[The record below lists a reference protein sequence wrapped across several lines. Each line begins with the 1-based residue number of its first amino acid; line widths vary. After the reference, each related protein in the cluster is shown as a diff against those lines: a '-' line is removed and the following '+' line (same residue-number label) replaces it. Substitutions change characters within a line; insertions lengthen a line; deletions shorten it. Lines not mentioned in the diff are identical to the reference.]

1 MTRFLYLCSEI
12 VKHKVMTIELFF
24 RLLGSLALLIYG
36 MKTMSDALQKMAG
49 PSLRHVLAR
58 MTGNRLSGML
68 TGTMVTCA
76 VQSSSAT
83 TVMTVSFVSA
93 GLLTLAQ
100 AISVIM
106 GANIGTTLTAWI
118 MSLGY
123 NLDLTIVVF
132 PAFLIGM
139 VLIYK
144 KRHRVAGDFLFG
156 LAFLF
161 WSLVMLSSV
170 GRDMDLAHNADVV
183 SFFASFDTGSY
194 LTILAFLAAGTV
206 ITCVVQSSAAVM
218 AITILLCSTGVLPI
232 YMGIALVMGENIGT
246 TATAN
251 LAALGAGTEARRAA
265 LAHLM
270 FNVFGVIWVLVVF
283 YPFVDMVC
291 SLVGYNPS
299 MAGQTER
306 IPIVLAMFHTCFNVL
321 NTALLIGLIPQM
333 EQIVCRLLPEGKAEA
348 KQPVTLHFINSG
360 VMQTPEIAVLQ
371 AQKEIVHFAERMHRM
386 FGMACVLIDER
397 DKKERESQYA
407 RIERYET
414 IADNMELEIAKYL
427 EQVGNEHLSDD
438 TKDKTRVMLRQI
450 GELESVGDAC
460 YKMARTVVHL
470 RENKEDFT
478 SEQYARLHEMLRLV
492 NEAVTQMIVVVS
504 GRRKDLSLT
513 DSLSIEKDINQ
524 LRDQLRVESVVGV
537 NSHQYSYALSTL
549 YNDIVADCEK
559 IGDYVMNIVEAR
571 LGKHLLS
578 YGGLQLNLDKK
589 TATIDGNAVNLT
601 PTEFAL
607 LHLLL
612 ANRGK
617 VLSRQQLM
625 DTIWAGVIVTDRTI
639 NVNITRLR
647 KKIGP
652 YAQNIVSRT
661 GFGYVFEA

>member
-1 MTRFLYLCSEI
+1 
-12 VKHKVMTIELFF
+12 MTIDLIF

-49 PSLRHVLAR
+49 PSLRHVLGR

-68 TGTMVTCA
+68 TGTLVTCA

-123 NLDLTIVVF
+123 NLDLTIIVF

-183 SFFASFDTGSY
+183 NFFASFDTGSY
-194 LTILAFLAAGTV
+194 LTILAFLAAGTI
-206 ITCVVQSSAAVM
+206 ITCIVQSSAAVM

-265 LAHLM
+265 LAHLL
-270 FNVFGVIWVLVVF
+270 FNVFGVIWVLAVF
-283 YPFVDMVC
+283 YPFVNMVC
-291 SLVGYNPS
+291 GIVGYDPS
-299 MAGQTER
+299 MTGQTER
-306 IPIVLAMFHTCFNVL
+306 IPVVLAMFHTCFNIL
-321 NTALLIGLIPQM
+321 NTALLIGFIPQM
-333 EQIVCRLLPEGKAEA
+333 EQLVCKLLPESKAKA
-348 KQPVTLHFINSG
+348 KQPTTLHFISSG
-360 VMQTPEIAVLQ
+360 VIQTPEIAVLQ
-371 AQKEIVHFAERMHRM
+371 AQKEVVHFAERMHRM
-386 FGMACVLIDER
+386 FGIVCVLIDEKDR
-397 DKKERESQYA
+397 KEFESQFA

-414 IADNMELEIAKYL
+414 IADNMEIEIAKYL
-427 EQVGNEHLSDD
+427 ELVGNEHLSDD
-438 TKDKTRVMLRQI
+438 TKDKIRIMLRQI
-450 GELESVGDAC
+450 GELESIGDAC
-460 YKMARTVVHL
+460 YKIARSVNHL
-470 RENKEDFT
+470 HQNRENFT
-478 SEQYARLHEMLRLV
+478 PEQHTKLHDMLRLV
-492 NEAVTQMIVVVS
+492 NEALVQMIVVVS

-513 DSLSIEKDINQ
+513 DSLSIESDINELRNQ
-524 LRDQLRVESVVGV
+524 LKGETVMGV
-537 NSHQYSYALSTL
+537 NSHQYSYTLGTL

-578 YGGLQLNLDKK
+578 YEGLQLNLDKK
-589 TATIDGNAVNLT
+589 TATIDGNPVNLT
-601 PTEFAL
+601 RTEFEL

-612 ANRGK
+612 SNRGK

-625 DTIWAGVIVTDRTI
+625 DTIWAGVIVTDRTV

-647 KKIGP
+647 KKLGK
-652 YAQNIVSRT
+652 YAQNIASRT
-661 GFGYVFEA
+661 GFGYVFEDHV

>member
-1 MTRFLYLCSEI
+1 M
-12 VKHKVMTIELFF
+12 KIELFF

-36 MKTMSDALQKMAG
+36 MKTMSDALQKLAG
-49 PSLRHVLAR
+49 PSLRHILAR
-58 MTGNRLSGML
+58 MTGNRFIGML
-68 TGTMVTCA
+68 TGTLVTCA

-100 AISVIM
+100 AISIIM

-123 NLDLTIVVF
+123 NVDLTVVVF
-132 PAFLIGM
+132 PAFLVGM

-156 LAFLF
+156 IAFLF

-170 GRDMDLAHNADVV
+170 GRDMDLAHNPDVV
-183 SFFASFDTGSY
+183 NFFASFDTGSY
-194 LTILAFLAAGTV
+194 LTILAFLTAGTL

-265 LAHLM
+265 LAHLL
-270 FNVFGVIWVLVVF
+270 FNVFGVVWVLAVF
-283 YPFVDMVC
+283 YPLVDMVC

-299 MAGQTER
+299 LSGQAER
-306 IPIVLAMFHTCFNVL
+306 IPVVLAMFHTCFNIL
-321 NTALLIGLIPQM
+321 NTALLIGFIPQM
-333 EQIVCRLLPEGKAEA
+333 ERIVCRLLPEGKAEA
-348 KQPVTLHFINSG
+348 KEPSTLHFISG
-360 VMQTPEIAVLQ
+360 GVIQTPEIAVLQ

-386 FGMACVLIDER
+386 FGMVCSLIDEK
-397 DKKERESQYA
+397 DKKEFESQYA

-414 IADNMELEIAKYL
+414 IADNMEIEIANFL
-427 EQVGNEHLSDD
+427 EQVGNEHLSDE
-438 TKDKTRVMLRQI
+438 TKEKTRVILRQI
-450 GELESVGDAC
+450 GELESIGDAC
-460 YKMARTVVHL
+460 YKMARTVNHL

-478 SEQYARLHEMLRLV
+478 AEQYTRLHDMFRLV
-492 NEAVTQMIVVVS
+492 NEAVVQMIVVVS
-504 GRRKDLSLT
+504 GRRKDLSLA
-513 DSLSIEKDINQ
+513 DSLSIENDINE
-524 LRDQLRVESVVGV
+524 LRNILRSDSAMGV
-537 NSHQYSYALSTL
+537 DAHLYSYAIGTI

-578 YGGLQLNLDKK
+578 YNGLSLNLDKK
-589 TATIDGNAVNLT
+589 EAAVDGNPVSLT
-601 PTEFAL
+601 RTEFEL

-612 ANRGK
+612 LNRGK
-617 VLSRQQLM
+617 VLSRQELM
-625 DTIWAGVIVTDRTI
+625 DTVWAGVVVTDRTV

-647 KKIGP
+647 KKLGP
-652 YAQNIVSRT
+652 YAQNIASRT
-661 GFGYVFEA
+661 GYGYVFEE

>member
-1 MTRFLYLCSEI
+1 M
-12 VKHKVMTIELFF
+12 KVELFF

-49 PSLRHVLAR
+49 PSLRHILAR
-58 MTGNRLSGML
+58 MTGNRFSGML

-123 NLDLTIVVF
+123 NVDLTAVVF
-132 PAFLIGM
+132 PAFLVGM

-156 LAFLF
+156 IAFLF

-170 GRDMDLAHNADVV
+170 GRDMDLAHNPDVV
-183 SFFASFDTGSY
+183 NFFASFDTGSY
-194 LTILAFLAAGTV
+194 LTILAFLTAGTL

-265 LAHLM
+265 LAHLL
-270 FNVFGVIWVLVVF
+270 FNVFGVVWVLAVF
-283 YPFVDMVC
+283 YPLVDMVC
-291 SLVGYNPS
+291 GLVGYNPS
-299 MAGQTER
+299 LSGQAER
-306 IPIVLAMFHTCFNVL
+306 IPVVLAMFHTCFNIL
-321 NTALLIGLIPQM
+321 NTALLIGFIPQM
-333 EQIVCRLLPEGKAEA
+333 ERIVCRLLPEGKAEA
-348 KQPVTLHFINSG
+348 KEPSTLHFISG
-360 VMQTPEIAVLQ
+360 GVIQTPEIAVLQ

-386 FGMACVLIDER
+386 FGMVCSLIDEK
-397 DKKERESQYA
+397 DKKEFESQYA

-414 IADNMELEIAKYL
+414 IADNMEIEIANFL
-427 EQVGNEHLSDD
+427 EQVGNEHLSDE
-438 TKDKTRVMLRQI
+438 TKEKTRVILRQI
-450 GELESVGDAC
+450 GELESIGDAC
-460 YKMARTVVHL
+460 YKMARTVNHL

-478 SEQYARLHEMLRLV
+478 AEQYTRLHDMLRLV
-492 NEAVTQMIVVVS
+492 NEAVVQMIVVVS
-504 GRRKDLSLT
+504 GRRKDLSLA
-513 DSLSIEKDINQ
+513 DSLSIENDINE
-524 LRDQLRVESVVGV
+524 LRNILRSDSAMGV
-537 NSHQYSYALSTL
+537 DAHLYSYAIGTI

-578 YGGLQLNLDKK
+578 YNGLSLNLDKK
-589 TATIDGNAVNLT
+589 EATVDGNPVSLT
-601 PTEFAL
+601 RTEFEL

-612 ANRGK
+612 LNRGK
-617 VLSRQQLM
+617 VLSRQELM
-625 DTIWAGVIVTDRTI
+625 DTVWAGVVVTDRTV

-647 KKIGP
+647 KKLGP
-652 YAQNIVSRT
+652 YAQNIASRT
-661 GFGYVFEA
+661 GYGYVFEE

>member
-1 MTRFLYLCSEI
+1 M
-12 VKHKVMTIELFF
+12 KVELFF

-36 MKTMSDALQKMAG
+36 MKTMSDALQKLAG
-49 PSLRHVLAR
+49 PSLRHILAR
-58 MTGNRLSGML
+58 MTGNRFIGML
-68 TGTMVTCA
+68 TGTLVTCA

-100 AISVIM
+100 AISIIM

-123 NLDLTIVVF
+123 NVDLTAVVF
-132 PAFLIGM
+132 PAFLVGM

-156 LAFLF
+156 IAFLF

-170 GRDMDLAHNADVV
+170 GRDMDLAHNPDVV
-183 SFFASFDTGSY
+183 NFFASFDTGSY
-194 LTILAFLAAGTV
+194 LTILAFLTAGTL

-265 LAHLM
+265 LAHLL
-270 FNVFGVIWVLVVF
+270 FNVFGVVWVLAVF
-283 YPFVDMVC
+283 YPLVDMVC
-291 SLVGYNPS
+291 GLVGYNPS
-299 MAGQTER
+299 LSGQAER
-306 IPIVLAMFHTCFNVL
+306 IPVVLAMFHTCFNVL
-321 NTALLIGLIPQM
+321 NTALLIGFIPQM
-333 EQIVCRLLPEGKAEA
+333 ERIVCRLLPEGKVEA
-348 KQPVTLHFINSG
+348 KQPTTLHFISG
-360 VMQTPEIAVLQ
+360 GVIQTPEIAVLQ

-386 FGMACVLIDER
+386 FGMVCSLIDEK
-397 DKKERESQYA
+397 DKKEFESQYA

-414 IADNMELEIAKYL
+414 IADNMEIEIANFL
-427 EQVGNEHLSDD
+427 EQVGNEHLSDE
-438 TKDKTRVMLRQI
+438 TKEKTRVILRQI
-450 GELESVGDAC
+450 GELESIGDAC
-460 YKMARTVVHL
+460 YKMARTVNHL

-478 SEQYARLHEMLRLV
+478 AEQYTRLHDMLRLV
-492 NEAVTQMIVVVS
+492 NEAVVQMIVVVS
-504 GRRKDLSLT
+504 GRRKDLSLA
-513 DSLSIEKDINQ
+513 DSLSIENDINE
-524 LRDQLRVESVVGV
+524 LRNILRSDSAMGV
-537 NSHQYSYALSTL
+537 DAHLYSYAIGTI

-578 YGGLQLNLDKK
+578 YNGLSLNLDKK
-589 TATIDGNAVNLT
+589 EATVDGNPVNLT
-601 PTEFAL
+601 RTEFEL

-612 ANRGK
+612 LNRGK
-617 VLSRQQLM
+617 VLSRQELM
-625 DTIWAGVIVTDRTI
+625 DTVWAGVVVTDRTV

-647 KKIGP
+647 KKLGP
-652 YAQNIVSRT
+652 YAQNIASRT
-661 GFGYVFEA
+661 GYGYVFEE